1 MILNNLLC
9 NYIYY
14 HFSETCQKGLG
25 MNAVRNLYGSVAV
38 FEQRKFW
45 KETFFNDKA
54 EKIIYINRLKAREVD
69 VYDSVNEFS
78 TAKRSES
85 TIKKLNYLYCD
96 IDCHKG
102 MFNEWLTLEV
112 LRADYFGSKV
122 PYPSIINNSGRGLHL
137 FWTLENEGAESLAK
151 WKVLQQVILNNLAS
165 ISEETNCSVDFRCID
180 PSRVLRTVD
189 TFNTK
194 SKTLCRLVEKTNLTY
209 TLDDILECFYGV
221 NLDDLKPFNS
231 NPNKDTG
238 NDKKTLTGA
247 KNALN
252 ERGEWKDLKVKRTNG
267 IVSVF
272 NAYSLLTC
280 RAADLRKLLELRGGD
295 MEGMRDEFLTM
306 YAWTIISKKDDLEKL
321 ERELHGINSLFKNPL
336 KDKEVSYKAQYIFN
350 KFNKEVIKGADT
362 SQFTEFDR
370 YWYRNATI
378 ISRLG
383 ITMDEQRHMLTI
395 ISKEEKNERDKARKK
410 KARRNDE
417 GVLKTRVSVIERR
430 KLVAELINLGYTQ
443 KQIAE
448 TLGISVDT
456 VKNDRKFIK

>member
-1 MILNNLLC
+1 
-9 NYIYY
+9 
-14 HFSETCQKGLG
+14 

-370 YWYRNATI
+370 YWYRNTTI

>member
-1 MILNNLLC
+1 
-9 NYIYY
+9 
-14 HFSETCQKGLG
+14 

-54 EKIIYINRLKAREVD
+54 EKTIYINRLKAREVD

-194 SKTLCRLVEKTNLTY
+194 SKTLCRLIEKTNLTY

-280 RAADLRKLLELRGGD
+280 RATDFRKLLELRGGD

-395 ISKEEKNERDKARKK
+395 ISKEEKNRRKSEREK
-410 KARRNDE
+410 KARRNENGLTKRGQSKADKVDQVKE
-417 GVLKTRVSVIERR
+417 LKR
-430 KLVAELINLGYTQ
+430 LGYKQ
-443 KQIAE
+443 KEIAE
-448 TLGISVDT
+448 MLNMSKGT
-456 VKNDRKFIK
+456 VSKYLKL

>member
-1 MILNNLLC
+1 M
-9 NYIYY
+9 
-14 HFSETCQKGLG
+14 CQKGLG

-54 EKIIYINRLKAREVD
+54 EKTIYINRLKAREID
-69 VYDSVNEFS
+69 VYGSVNEFS
-78 TAKRSES
+78 MAKRSEA
-85 TIKKLNYLYCD
+85 TIVKLNKLMCD
-96 IDCHKG
+96 LDCHEG
-102 MFNEWLTLEV
+102 GFNEWVTLEV
-112 LRADYFGSKV
+112 LRADFFGSQV
-122 PYPSIINNSGRGLHL
+122 PYPSEVVNSGRGLHL
-137 FWTLENEGAESLAK
+137 YWYLEDEGRESLAK
-151 WKVLQQVILNNLAS
+151 WKTVQQIILNSLAP
-165 ISEETNCSVDFRCID
+165 ISEQTSCNVDFKCID
-180 PSRVLRTVD
+180 PARVLRVEGTW
-189 TFNTK
+189 NTK
-194 SKTLCRLVEKTNLTY
+194 SKSPCRLIEKTNLTY

-295 MEGMRDEFLTM
+295 MEGMRDDFLTK

-370 YWYRNATI
+370 YWYRNTTI
-378 ISRLG
+378 IRDLN

-395 ISKEEKNERDKARKK
+395 ISKEEKNRRKSEREK
-410 KARRNDE
+410 KARRNENGLTKRGQSKADKVDQVKE
-417 GVLKTRVSVIERR
+417 LKR
-430 KLVAELINLGYTQ
+430 LGYKQ
-443 KQIAE
+443 KEIAE
-448 TLGISVDT
+448 MLNMSKGT
-456 VKNDRKFIK
+456 VSKYLKL

>member
-1 MILNNLLC
+1 
-9 NYIYY
+9 
-14 HFSETCQKGLG
+14 
-25 MNAVRNLYGSVAV
+25 MNAVKKVYRSVATY
-38 FEQRKFW
+38 EKRKYW
-45 KETFFNDKA
+45 KESFFYD
-54 EKIIYINRLKAREVD
+54 EKHRIHYLNTLKEQEID
-69 VYDSVNEFS
+69 VYGSVNEFS
-78 TAKRSES
+78 MAKRSEA
-85 TIKKLNYLYCD
+85 TIVKLNKLMCD
-96 IDCHKG
+96 LDCHEG
-102 MFNEWLTLEV
+102 GFNEWVTLEV
-112 LRADYFGSKV
+112 LRADFFGSQV
-122 PYPSIINNSGRGLHL
+122 PYPSEVVNSGRGLHL
-137 FWTLENEGAESLAK
+137 YWYLEDEGRESLAK
-151 WKVLQQVILNNLAS
+151 WKTVQQIILNSLAP
-165 ISEETNCSVDFRCID
+165 ISEQTSCNVDFKCID
-180 PSRVLRTVD
+180 PARVLRVEGTW
-189 TFNTK
+189 NTK
-194 SKTLCRLVEKTNLTY
+194 SKSPCRLIEKTNLTY
-209 TLDDILECFYGV
+209 TLDDILECFYDV

-295 MEGMRDEFLTM
+295 MEGMRDDFLTK

-370 YWYRNATI
+370 YWYRNTTI
-378 ISRLG
+378 IRDLN

-395 ISKEEKNERDKARKK
+395 ISKEEKNRRKNERQK
-410 KARRNDE
+410 KARRNENGLTKKQQEKLDRYNTIQE
-417 GVLKTRVSVIERR
+417 LKR
-430 KLVAELINLGYTQ
+430 LGYTQ
-443 KQIAE
+443 KAVSEALNIN
-448 TLGISVDT
+448 LKT
-456 VKNDRKFIK
+456 VKRDWK

>member
-1 MILNNLLC
+1 
-9 NYIYY
+9 
-14 HFSETCQKGLG
+14 

-194 SKTLCRLVEKTNLTY
+194 SKTLCRLIEKTNLTY
-209 TLDDILECFYGV
+209 TLDDILECFYDV
-221 NLDDLKPFNS
+221 KLDDLKPFNS

-306 YAWTIISKKDDLEKL
+306 YAWTVISKKDDLEKL
-321 ERELHGINSLFKNPL
+321 ERELQGLNSLFKAPL
-336 KDKEVSYKAQYIFN
+336 KDKEVSYKARYIFER
-350 KFNKEVIKGADT
+350 FNKEVIKGADT

-370 YWYRNATI
+370 YWYRNTTI
-378 ISRLG
+378 INRLD
-383 ITMDEQRHMLTI
+383 ITMEEQRHMLTI

-410 KARRNDE
+410 KNRRNENGLTSREQEKADRYNTIQE
-417 GVLKTRVSVIERR
+417 LKR
-430 KLVAELINLGYTQ
+430 LGYTQ
-443 KQIAE
+443 KAVSD
-448 TLGISVDT
+448 TLNISLPT
-456 VKNDRKFIK
+456 VKRYWK

>member
-14 HFSETCQKGLG
+14 NFSETCQKGLG
-25 MNAVRNLYGSVAV
+25 MATVKKVYRSVATY
-38 FEQRKFW
+38 EKRKYW
-45 KETFFNDKA
+45 KESFFYD
-54 EKIIYINRLKAREVD
+54 EKHRIHYLNTLKEQEID
-69 VYDSVNEFS
+69 VYGSVNEFS
-78 TAKRSES
+78 MAKRSEA
-85 TIKKLNYLYCD
+85 TIVKLNKLMCD
-96 IDCHKG
+96 LDCHEG
-102 MFNEWLTLEV
+102 GFNEWVTLEV
-112 LRADYFGSKV
+112 LRADFFGSQV
-122 PYPSIINNSGRGLHL
+122 PYPSEVVNSGRGLHL
-137 FWTLENEGAESLAK
+137 YWYLEDEGRESLAK
-151 WKVLQQVILNNLAS
+151 WKTVQQIILNSLAP
-165 ISEETNCSVDFRCID
+165 ISEQTSCNVDFKCID
-180 PSRVLRTVD
+180 PSRVLRVEGTW
-189 TFNTK
+189 NTK
-194 SKTLCRLVEKTNLTY
+194 SKSPCRLIEKTNLTY
-209 TLDDILECFYGV
+209 TLDDILECFYDV
-221 NLDDLKPFNS
+221 NLDDLRPFNS
-231 NPNKDTG
+231 NPKKDTG

-280 RAADLRKLLELRGGD
+280 RATDFRKLLELRGGD

-370 YWYRNATI
+370 YWYRNTTI

-395 ISKEEKNERDKARKK
+395 ISKEEKNRRKSEREK
-410 KARRNDE
+410 KARRNENGLTKRGQSKADKVDQVKE
-417 GVLKTRVSVIERR
+417 LKR
-430 KLVAELINLGYTQ
+430 LGYKQ
-443 KQIAE
+443 KEIAE
-448 TLGISVDT
+448 RLNMSKGT
-456 VKNDRKFIK
+456 VSKYLKL

>member
-14 HFSETCQKGLG
+14 NFSETCQKGLG

-194 SKTLCRLVEKTNLTY
+194 SKTLCRLIEKTNLTY
-209 TLDDILECFYGV
+209 TLDDILECFYDV
-221 NLDDLKPFNS
+221 KLDDLKPFNS

-410 KARRNDE
+410 KNRRNENGLTSREQEKADRYNTIQE
-417 GVLKTRVSVIERR
+417 LKR
-430 KLVAELINLGYTQ
+430 LGYTQ
-443 KQIAE
+443 KAVSD
-448 TLGISVDT
+448 TLNISLPT
-456 VKNDRKFIK
+456 VKRYWK

>member
-1 MILNNLLC
+1 
-9 NYIYY
+9 
-14 HFSETCQKGLG
+14 

-295 MEGMRDEFLTM
+295 MEGVRDEFLTM

-370 YWYRNATI
+370 YWYKNTTI
-378 ISRLG
+378 IKRLE
-383 ITMDEQRHMLTI
+383 ITPKEQKEMLTI
-395 ISKEEKNERDKARKK
+395 ISKEEKDQ
-410 KARRNDE
+410 RRNKYKRDCRRNE
-417 GVLKTRVSVIERR
+417 NGLTKKQQEKLDRYNTIQELKR
-430 KLVAELINLGYTQ
+430 LGYTQ
-443 KQIAE
+443 KAVSE
-448 TLGISVDT
+448 TLNISIRT
-456 VKNDRKFIK
+456 VKNEWH

>member
-1 MILNNLLC
+1 
-9 NYIYY
+9 
-14 HFSETCQKGLG
+14 

-165 ISEETNCSVDFRCID
+165 IREETNCSVDFRCID

-194 SKTLCRLVEKTNLTY
+194 SKTLCRLIEKTNLTY
-209 TLDDILECFYGV
+209 TLDDILECFYDV
-221 NLDDLKPFNS
+221 KLDDLKPFNS

-295 MEGMRDEFLTM
+295 MEGMRGRSS
-306 YAWTIISKKDDLEKL
+306 AKKTI
-321 ERELHGINSLFKNPL
+321 
-336 KDKEVSYKAQYIFN
+336 
-350 KFNKEVIKGADT
+350 
-362 SQFTEFDR
+362 
-370 YWYRNATI
+370 
-378 ISRLG
+378 
-383 ITMDEQRHMLTI
+383 
-395 ISKEEKNERDKARKK
+395 
-410 KARRNDE
+410 
-417 GVLKTRVSVIERR
+417 
-430 KLVAELINLGYTQ
+430 
-443 KQIAE
+443 
-448 TLGISVDT
+448 
-456 VKNDRKFIK
+456 

>member
-1 MILNNLLC
+1 
-9 NYIYY
+9 
-14 HFSETCQKGLG
+14 

-45 KETFFNDKA
+45 KEQFFSDNTK
-54 EKIIYINRLKAREVD
+54 KIHYIEQLKAREVD

-112 LRADYFGSKV
+112 LRADYFGSQV

-280 RAADLRKLLELRGGD
+280 RATDFRKLLELRGGD

-306 YAWTIISKKDDLEKL
+306 YAWTVISKKDDLEKL
-321 ERELHGINSLFKNPL
+321 ERELHGINSLFKAPL
-336 KDKEVSYKAQYIFN
+336 KDKEVSYKAKYIFER
-350 KFNKEVIKGADT
+350 FNKEVIKGADT

-370 YWYRNATI
+370 YWYKNTTI
-378 ISRLG
+378 IKRLE
-383 ITMDEQRHMLTI
+383 ITPKEQKEMLTI
-395 ISKEEKNERDKARKK
+395 ISKEEKNERDKDRKK
-410 KARRNDE
+410 KQRRNDE
-417 GVLKTRVSVIERR
+417 GVLKTRVPVIERR
-430 KLVAELINLGYTQ
+430 KLVAELIHLGYTQ
-443 KQIAE
+443 KQIADA
-448 TLGISVDT
+448 LGISVDT
-456 VKNDRKFIK
+456 VKNDRKYIK

>member
-1 MILNNLLC
+1 
-9 NYIYY
+9 
-14 HFSETCQKGLG
+14 

-45 KETFFNDKA
+45 RETFFNDKA

-112 LRADYFGSKV
+112 LRADYFGSQV

-180 PSRVLRTVD
+180 PSRVLRAVD

-280 RAADLRKLLELRGGD
+280 RATDFRKLLELRGGD

-395 ISKEEKNERDKARKK
+395 ISKEEKNRRKSEREK
-410 KARRNDE
+410 KARRNENGLTKRGQSKADKVDQVKE
-417 GVLKTRVSVIERR
+417 LKR
-430 KLVAELINLGYTQ
+430 LGYKQ
-443 KQIAE
+443 KEIAE
-448 TLGISVDT
+448 MLNMSKGT
-456 VKNDRKFIK
+456 VSKYLKL

>member
-1 MILNNLLC
+1 
-9 NYIYY
+9 
-14 HFSETCQKGLG
+14 

-194 SKTLCRLVEKTNLTY
+194 SKTLCRLIEKTNLTY
-209 TLDDILECFYGV
+209 TLDDILECFYDV
-221 NLDDLKPFNS
+221 KLDDLKPFNS

-370 YWYRNATI
+370 YWYKNTTI
-378 ISRLG
+378 IKRLE
-383 ITMDEQRHMLTI
+383 ITPKEQKEMLTI
-395 ISKEEKNERDKARKK
+395 ISKEEKDQ
-410 KARRNDE
+410 RRNKYKRDCRRNE
-417 GVLKTRVSVIERR
+417 NGLTKKQQEKLDRYNTIQELKR
-430 KLVAELINLGYTQ
+430 LGYTQ
-443 KQIAE
+443 KAVSE
-448 TLGISVDT
+448 TLNISIRT
-456 VKNDRKFIK
+456 VKNEWH

>member
-1 MILNNLLC
+1 
-9 NYIYY
+9 
-14 HFSETCQKGLG
+14 

-189 TFNTK
+189 TWNTK

-231 NPNKDTG
+231 NPKKDTG

-280 RAADLRKLLELRGGD
+280 RATDFRKLLELRGGD

-370 YWYRNATI
+370 YWYRNTTI
-378 ISRLG
+378 ISRLN

-410 KARRNDE
+410 KNRRNENGLTSREQEKADRYNTIQE
-417 GVLKTRVSVIERR
+417 LKR
-430 KLVAELINLGYTQ
+430 LGYTQ
-443 KQIAE
+443 KTVSD
-448 TLGISVDT
+448 TLNISLPT
-456 VKNDRKFIK
+456 VKRYWK

>member
-1 MILNNLLC
+1 
-9 NYIYY
+9 
-14 HFSETCQKGLG
+14 

-194 SKTLCRLVEKTNLTY
+194 SKTLCRLIEKTNLTY
-209 TLDDILECFYGV
+209 TLDDILECFYDV
-221 NLDDLKPFNS
+221 KLDDLKPFNS

-295 MEGMRDEFLTM
+295 MEGMRDDFLTM

-370 YWYRNATI
+370 YWYKNTTI
-378 ISRLG
+378 IKRLE
-383 ITMDEQRHMLTI
+383 ITPKEQKEMLTI
-395 ISKEEKNERDKARKK
+395 ISKEEKDQ
-410 KARRNDE
+410 RRNKYKRDCRRNE
-417 GVLKTRVSVIERR
+417 NGLTKKQQEKLDRYNTIQELKR
-430 KLVAELINLGYTQ
+430 LGYTQ
-443 KQIAE
+443 KAVSE
-448 TLGISVDT
+448 TLNISIRT
-456 VKNDRKFIK
+456 VKNEWH